1 MLSKFLTATIL
12 PTLVLSMSAHAAVDK
27 SELLNKIRSSSGN
40 YKEFIA
46 LLNSPDKS
54 LRFAAF
60 DQIVNSGDPV
70 MVELAIS
77 EAINYPD
84 QAMQALG
91 FQYQIRQSKRIVFL
105 METPKNASDQTK
117 KVVADYGSAYA
128 IDFSE
133 FYKDGGFQCFNSNS
147 CKGSLNG
154 ITMSLLNTNG
164 TDCKVNTVL
173 KDDGYLKGYFA
184 CNGAQPIPISMQLR

>member
-12 PTLVLSMSAHAAVDK
+12 PTLVLSMSAHAALDK
-27 SELLNKIRSSSGN
+27 SELLNKIRGSSGN

-91 FQYQIRQSKRIVFL
+91 FQYQIRQSKSIVFL
-105 METPKNASDQTK
+105 MDTPKDASEKTK
-117 KVVADYGSAYA
+117 EIIISLGGAYP
-128 IDFSE
+128 IDFKS
-133 FYKDGGFQCFNSNS
+133 FFPDGGFSCSS
-147 CKGSLNG
+147 YCKGSINGQTISLNHTSG
-154 ITMSLLNTNG
+154 AN
-164 TDCKVNTVL
+164 CKVNASL
-173 KDDGYLKGYFA
+173 KSDGYVKGYLA
-184 CNGAQPIPISMQLR
+184 CEKAQPIPISMQLR

>member
-12 PTLVLSMSAHAAVDK
+12 PTLVLSISAHAAVDK

-91 FQYQIRQSKRIVFL
+91 FQYQIKQSKRIVFL

-117 KVVADYGSAYA
+117 KIVADYGSAYP

-133 FYKDGGFQCFNSNS
+133 FYKDGGFECFRTGS

-154 ITMSLLNTNG
+154 QTISIYYAGGDN
-164 TDCKVNTVL
+164 CKVNASL
-173 KDDGYLKGYFA
+173 KNDGYVKGYLA
-184 CNGAQPIPISMQLR
+184 CNKAQPIPISMQLR